1 MLKNLVK
8 MKFAR
13 ISMIV
18 IFGLLLLL
26 SVSFFA
32 CSQNSGNR
40 VDTSYVT
47 ESQPTGMKT
56 YDGYTLEHMDVLSR
70 HNIRSPLT
78 GAGSTLDQLTPHQW
92 FD

>member
-1 MLKNLVK
+1 MLKNQTNF
-8 MKFAR
+8 KFVR
-13 ISMIV
+13 TS
-18 IFGLLLLL
+18 IFVAAVLLLLL

-32 CSQNSGNR
+32 CSQNSGKHIE
-40 VDTSYVT
+40 TSYVT
-47 ESQPTGMKT
+47 ESAPSGMKT